1 MFVVTFNH
9 RTRYILIVNST
20 INWGT
25 LHEAHS
31 HQLFLKTY
39 PFSILQYGIE
49 TVKYNDLTVFQADD
63 QLRRLLICLDPA
75 NSNEGLQFSEFQEK
89 FSVWVESEQRF
100 VLILDI
106 VLTVKFS
113 LNSPTHLQNTGFKLH
128 AQVG

>member
-1 MFVVTFNH
+1 MGH
-9 RTRYILIVNST
+9 PSRSLQPPII
-20 INWGT
+20 
-25 LHEAHS
+25 
-31 HQLFLKTY
+31 LKTY

-49 TVKYNDLTVFQADD
+49 TVKYNVLIVFQADD

-113 LNSPTHLQNTGFKLH
+113 LNTFAEYRFRTARAGRLIITSHPDNLEE
-128 AQVG
+128 